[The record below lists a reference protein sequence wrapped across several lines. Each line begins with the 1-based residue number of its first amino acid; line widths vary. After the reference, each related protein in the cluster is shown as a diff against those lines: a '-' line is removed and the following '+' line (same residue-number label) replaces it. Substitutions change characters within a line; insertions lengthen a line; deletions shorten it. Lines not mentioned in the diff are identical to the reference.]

1 MHTRMHTTLI
11 EVSTINTEPNMDP
24 PVISLNI
31 FSKDSSKFYHKVYV
45 YELLKTSETLSKLF

>member
-1 MHTRMHTTLI
+1 
-11 EVSTINTEPNMDP
+11 MDP

-31 FSKDSSKFYHKVYV
+31 VSKDSSKFDHKVYV